1 VVVVWFAK
9 RKKPRFYRDPQE
21 AWLDLLALSDG
32 GFAKV
37 GFPERVQVYAS
48 EVDVGRFLK
57 EFFPEEILEMAMKDY
72 HSGRPEA
79 LLAVFRGLLLYA
91 TYRPRFERF
100 LALTIGK
107 MLAEGRSPVT
117 SPSKVRDGETGQ
129 IIALG
134 TFYGRYPVFVAHV
147 HYSANL
153 ESEYRALGLRRIDSQ
168 TRTPF
173 AGYIRWIPAEFGIE
187 ADGMEAEENRP
198 TDWESIP
205 MAKDL
210 AEGMYS
216 QARGTA

>member
-1 VVVVWFAK
+1 VVVVWFSK
-9 RKKPRFYRDPQE
+9 RKKPRFYRDPQA
-21 AWLDLLALSDG
+21 AWLDFLALSDG

-147 HYSANL
+147 HYSASL

-187 ADGMEAEENRP
+187 VDGMEGEENRP
-198 TDWESIP
+198 ADWESIP

-210 AEGMYS
+210 AEGTYS

>member
-1 VVVVWFAK
+1 VVVVWFSK
-9 RKKPRFYRDPQE
+9 RKKPRFYGDPQA
-21 AWLDLLALSDG
+21 AWLDLLSLSNG

-48 EVDVGRFLK
+48 EVDMGRFLK
-57 EFFPEEILEMAMKDY
+57 DFFPEEILEMAMKDY

-100 LALTIGK
+100 FALTISK

-117 SPSKVRDGETGQ
+117 SPSRVKDAETGQ

-134 TFYGRYPVFVAHV
+134 TFYGRYPVFVVHV
-147 HYSANL
+147 HYSGAL
-153 ESEYRALGLRRIDSQ
+153 ENEYRALGLRRIDSQ
-168 TRTPF
+168 SRF
-173 AGYIRWIPAEFGIE
+173 LLAGYIRWIPVEFGVE
-187 ADGMEAEENRP
+187 AEEAGREENRP

-205 MAKDL
+205 MARDL
-210 AEGMYS
+210 VEGAHS
-216 QARGTA
+216 QARGAT

>member
-1 VVVVWFAK
+1 MVVVWFSK
-9 RKKPRFYRDPQE
+9 RKKPRFYGDPQA
-21 AWLDLLALSDG
+21 AWLDLLSLPNG

-107 MLAEGRSPVT
+107 MLAEGRSPAT
-117 SPSKVRDGETGQ
+117 SPSRVKDAETGQ

-147 HYSANL
+147 HYSTAL
-153 ESEYRALGLRRIDSQ
+153 EDEYRALGLRRIDSQ
-168 TRTPF
+168 SRSPF

-187 ADGMEAEENRP
+187 IEGVEVGENQP
-198 TDWESIP
+198 ADWESIP
-205 MAKDL
+205 MARDL
-210 AEGMYS
+210 AEGSYS
-216 QARGTA
+216 QARGAT

>member
-1 VVVVWFAK
+1 VVVVWFSK
-9 RKKPRFYRDPQE
+9 RKKPRFYGDPQA
-21 AWLDLLALSDG
+21 AWLDLLALSNG

-107 MLAEGRSPVT
+107 LLAEGRSPIT
-117 SPSKVRDGETGQ
+117 SPSKVKDAETGQ
-129 IIALG
+129 PVALG
-134 TFYGRYPVFVAHV
+134 TFYGRYPVFVAQV
-147 HYSANL
+147 HYSVAL
-153 ESEYRALGLRRIDSQ
+153 ENEYRALGLRRIDS
-168 TRTPF
+168 RSRSPF

-187 ADGMEAEENRP
+187 TEEVEGRENQP
-198 TDWESIP
+198 ADWESIP
-205 MAKDL
+205 MARDL
-210 AEGMYS
+210 AEGVYS
-216 QARGTA
+216 QARGTT